1 MVFFFP
7 LAFTACAPHSY
18 WCNIA
23 YGITSSG
30 GTVGFFIVLVVTS
43 LFYASSAQSKKE
55 KGLVFLKSFL
65 SLLIFFGAL
74 AFINERYTK
83 PILKSQRP
91 SHVYMLNQ
99 TGLSYTIDSLYLLD
113 KNARKEFFQT
123 LVNTHPLEFKQIDP
137 EITAHWIDEAGF
149 SFPSGHTFN
158 AFLFSMILAYAILY
172 NRSYPKLR
180 ILFFIPFIWALLIG
194 VSRVAIGAHSATDVS
209 GGALFGIIIGWLFLY
224 IEKTRHWLTRKTKL

>member
-1 MVFFFP
+1 MVFFAP
-7 LAFTACAPHSY
+7 LAFTACAPNSY
-18 WCNIA
+18 WCKSA
-23 YGITSSG
+23 YAITTSG
-30 GTVGFFIVLVVTS
+30 GTVGFFIILLVTS
-43 LFYASSAQSKKE
+43 LFYASSAISKKE
-55 KGLVFLKSFL
+55 KVQVFFKSFI
-65 SLLIFFGAL
+65 SLFIFFGAL

-99 TGLSYTIDSLYLLD
+99 TGLSNTIDSLYQLD
-113 KNARKEFFQT
+113 KNARKDFFQT

-172 NRSYPKLR
+172 NRLYPKLR

-194 VSRVAIGAHSATDVS
+194 VSRVAIGAHSAVDVS
-209 GGALFGIIIGWLFLY
+209 GGAAFGICIGWVFLY

>member
-1 MVFFFP
+1 
-7 LAFTACAPHSY
+7 
-18 WCNIA
+18 
-23 YGITSSG
+23 
-30 GTVGFFIVLVVTS
+30 VGFFVVLLVTS
-43 LFYASSAQSKKE
+43 LFYVSSAVSKKE
-55 KGLVFLKSFL
+55 KLTVFLKSFV
-65 SLLIFFGAL
+65 SLFIFFGAL

-99 TGLSYTIDSLYLLD
+99 TGLSYTIDSLYQLD
-113 KNARKEFFQT
+113 KNTRKDFFQT

-137 EITAHWIDEAGF
+137 EITEHWIDEAGF

-158 AFLFSMILAYAILY
+158 AFLFAMILAYAILY

-180 ILFFIPFIWALLIG
+180 VLFFIPFIWALAIG
-194 VSRVAIGAHSATDVS
+194 VSRVAIGAHSAVDVS
-209 GGALFGIIIGWLFLY
+209 GGAIFGIGIGWVFLY